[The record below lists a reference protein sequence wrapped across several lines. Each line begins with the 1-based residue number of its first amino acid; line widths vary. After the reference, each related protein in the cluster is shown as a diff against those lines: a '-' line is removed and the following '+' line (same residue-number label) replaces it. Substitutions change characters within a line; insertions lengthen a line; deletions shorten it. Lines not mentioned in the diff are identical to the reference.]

1 MLYYV
6 GVFKKGQLKM
16 KEKQFESKVKR
27 YLESK
32 GIYRLGTD
40 VRGKNAVGYYTKRH
54 GNVFTG
60 SGLPDMQ
67 IVVRGLCCEIEL
79 KNETGE
85 TSPMQD
91 FIIDQI
97 NNSHGVALVVRPQH
111 FDEFKNFMERF
122 V

>member
-1 MLYYV
+1 
-6 GVFKKGQLKM
+6 M
-16 KEKQFESKVKR
+16 KEKVFENKVKR

-67 IVVRGLCCEIEL
+67 IVLKGTCVEVEL
-79 KNETGE
+79 KNEEGT
-85 TSPMQD
+85 TSKVQD

-97 NNSHGVALVVRPQH
+97 NNSHGFALVVRPQN
-111 FDEFKNFMERF
+111 FDDFKLFLENFLR
-122 V
+122 